1 MECSTRP
8 VRTLALVMVA
18 ALLSACA
25 PKDEAP
31 ARKAIDQISA
41 AIESAGPD
49 ATKYVPRHV
58 AALEGQV
65 TKLKVRFYDEDYEA
79 IVADAPAIL
88 ERAEALASTAAA
100 KKAEIAQ
107 VLDGEWSKL
116 VTDVPAVIESA
127 GEIRGRSHR
136 FEEDRARHHAGDG
149 RVRQD
154 RHRRAEVALGKG
166 DSSQGRRRPRTGSH
180 DRRARKAQTRKSR
193 RRTRR
198 RRGLSPTSRY
208 GPEQHHGSKSR
219 RIAEEILPQAR
230 PARPVRR
237 PQPAL
242 ARRSR
247 WCRTPSARMV
257 DDEGAADHPRALRE
271 PHVPAGAG
279 RRTRRARPARQLA
292 RGLRLRG
299 HERASATA

>member
-127 GEIRGRSHR
+127 GKYVDGLIASKKTAPGITLEMAAS
-136 FEEDRARHHAGDG
+136 ARIGIDEQKSLWEKATAAKAAGDLEQAVTIG
-149 RVRQD
+149 AHVK
-154 RHRRAEVALGKG
+154 RRLENLVAALGG
-166 DSSQGRRRPRTGSH
+166 
-180 DRRARKAQTRKSR
+180 
-193 RRTRR
+193 
-198 RRGLSPTSRY
+198 
-208 GPEQHHGSKSR
+208 
-219 RIAEEILPQAR
+219 
-230 PARPVRR
+230 
-237 PQPAL
+237 
-242 ARRSR
+242 
-247 WCRTPSARMV
+247 
-257 DDEGAADHPRALRE
+257 
-271 PHVPAGAG
+271 GAG
-279 RRTRRARPARQLA
+279 
-292 RGLRLRG
+292 
-299 HERASATA
+299 